1 MIYKIV
7 SLVDGSTKSCDL
19 VNLSQSLSLNCEVL
33 REVDGS
39 HEAIGFVSHETLVFF
54 AVEFADYALKHY
66 AQKKLPEAEVCI
78 ALTRK
83 WLENHDSVSVE
94 ELRVAA
100 YAANAAAYAANAAAY
115 AAAHVANAVA
125 AAAAYAAANDAAD
138 AAASAANAA
147 DAAASAANA
156 ADAAANPAYTAAHV
170 ANAAA
175 YAVHAA
181 KKSKKKEQERQGN
194 FILSYFNTSVI

>member
-1 MIYKIV
+1 M
-7 SLVDGSTKSCDL
+7 
-19 VNLSQSLSLNCEVL
+19 L

-39 HEAIGFVSHETLVFF
+39 HEAVGFVSHETLVFF

-66 AQKKLPEAEVCI
+66 AQKKLPEAEDCI
-78 ALTRK
+78 TLTRK

-100 YAANAAAYAANAAAY
+100 YAANAAAY
-115 AAAHVANAVA
+115 
-125 AAAAYAAANDAAD
+125 
-138 AAASAANAA
+138 
-147 DAAASAANA
+147 AANA